1 MYAQTGST
9 EQPHNLHSSFEEIAD
24 ILISFWDQVEGF
36 PDDLLLCVFI
46 LEDELG
52 NKRLLN
58 TATVNNVMF
67 AHLIASSEPV
77 HYY

>member
-1 MYAQTGST
+1 MES
-9 EQPHNLHSSFEEIAD
+9 
-24 ILISFWDQVEGF
+24 F

-58 TATVNNVMF
+58 TEVTVNNVMF
-67 AHLIASSEPV
+67 AHLIASSEPA